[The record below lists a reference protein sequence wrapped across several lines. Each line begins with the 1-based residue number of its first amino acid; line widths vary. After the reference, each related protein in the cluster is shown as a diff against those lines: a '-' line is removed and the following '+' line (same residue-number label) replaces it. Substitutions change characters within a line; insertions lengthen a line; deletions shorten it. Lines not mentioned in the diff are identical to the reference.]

1 MKPTAQVEIPSTE
14 QQIKPELPE
23 LVQIKQDE
31 VSAVVKTV
39 NTEDA
44 NKTTKIQNKRKLSIN
59 DNKNKCS
66 QTLKKLI
73 VEQEP
78 EELSLKLEIDEK
90 VSLLMEEIVDVKN
103 QNLLIKEVKK
113 ELQLTEEFTVDKEKN
128 DEQVGV
134 VVDEITEV
142 KNEILKIKEE
152 KAELQLPQEFPTELK
167 DDPEQVDVIV
177 ESNSKTRIKL
187 KEIVIQIKKEE
198 QQCPKEFTMKT
209 NSEQVGIVDSLVKK
223 EKLTKKKN
231 KEGERE
237 RKLRKLAADLSDQK
251 NSGDVFIFP
260 DELVEQKTKRPTNTT
275 IELFSTESK
284 LIHDVKIEDMK
295 GMDVQKEV
303 DKLVDNPNVATNH
316 VMEPSAQLSEQVDAA
331 VKDEIEN
338 NQVKKVESDG
348 MIDQTIQ
355 ESEPVKHEN
364 MDVNQMEQKVGVLE
378 QADVVV
384 KKEVVDVVM
393 EKDEVKEK
401 MELTIEVGADT
412 LSQPI

>member
-31 VSAVVKTV
+31 VSAVIKTV

-59 DNKNKCS
+59 DNKDKCS

-113 ELQLTEEFTVDKEKN
+113 ELQLTEEFTMDKEKN
-128 DEQVGV
+128 DEHVGV
-134 VVDEITEV
+134 VVDEIIEV
-142 KNEILKIKEE
+142 KNEILEIKEE
-152 KAELQLPQEFPTELK
+152 KAELQLPQEFSTELK
-167 DDPEQVDVIV
+167 DDPEQVDFIV

-198 QQCPKEFTMKT
+198 QQCSKEFTMET
-209 NSEQVGIVDSLVKK
+209 NFEQVGIVDSLMKK

-237 RKLRKLAADLSDQK
+237 RKLRKLAADLSEQK

-275 IELFSTESK
+275 IELFSTKSK

-295 GMDVQKEV
+295 GMDVQKDV
-303 DKLVDNPNVATNH
+303 DELVDNPDVATNH
-316 VMEPSAQLSEQVDAA
+316 VVEPSAQLSEQVDAA

-364 MDVNQMEQKVGVLE
+364 MDVNQTEQEVGVLE

-393 EKDEVKEK
+393 EKDEEVEEK

-412 LSQPI
+412 LS